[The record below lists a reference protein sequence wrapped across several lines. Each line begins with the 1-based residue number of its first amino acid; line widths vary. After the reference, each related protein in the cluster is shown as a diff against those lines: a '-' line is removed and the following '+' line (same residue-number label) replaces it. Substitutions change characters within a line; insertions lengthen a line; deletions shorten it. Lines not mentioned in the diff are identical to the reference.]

1 MASPVAVVTNPL
13 HDDTH
18 ILFTLNDKQQ
28 LAMELRDPAHTEAY
42 DPYVDN
48 GTLDGYIINPAQI
61 SAVVL
66 SGMPTVY
73 GIAYS
78 GSKKDANVSMLSPI
92 YNPVLDRADNK
103 LLPTSLKAL
112 AACVNGENEVW
123 LYYTRMNQAETEAEL
138 VSINPQ
144 NGGARAVNLRTPPS
158 SDSNLAA
165 FFHQHPFV
173 FFTNTDDDYNL
184 YYYNSGD
191 ENMDSIA
198 DNVRK
203 ASPLAVAQIPS
214 EGNEEQYQTIVLYY
228 MTLNRGLGRVKG
240 SLQNGT
246 MTWEDAS
253 TIKDAPKLDQTTL
266 LTVTTNIRGT
276 NYVYYIAEDTK
287 EYKPF
292 IDSNDNW
299 KRPSEI

>member
-13 HDDTH
+13 HDDMH

-28 LAMELRDPAHTEAY
+28 LAMELRDPAHIETY
-42 DPYVDN
+42 DEYEDY

-73 GIAYS
+73 GIALS

-123 LYYTRMNQAETEAEL
+123 LYYTRMNQAGTAVEL
-138 VSINPQ
+138 VAINSG
-144 NGGARAVNLRTPPS
+144 NGRARAINLKTPPS
-158 SDSNLAA
+158 SNSNLAA

-173 FFTNTDDDYNL
+173 FFTNTDDDYNI
-184 YYYNSGD
+184 YYYNSGN

-198 DNVRK
+198 DNVK
-203 ASPLAVAQIPS
+203 PASPLAVAQIPS
-214 EGNEEQYQTIVLYY
+214 QDSEGQYQIIVLYY
-228 MTLNRGLGRVKG
+228 MTINRGLGRVKG
-240 SLQNGT
+240 SLRNGT
-246 MTWEDAS
+246 MTWEDPT
-253 TIKDAPKLDQTTL
+253 TIKDAPQLDQTTM
-266 LTVTTNIRGT
+266 LTVTTSITGT
-276 NYVYYIAEDTK
+276 NYVYYIAKGTK
-287 EYKPF
+287 KYKPF
-292 IDSNDNW
+292 VDSNDNW